1 MTEEQFKKILTDD
14 QFITEVLDG
23 WNRYH
28 RLRTNRLMYEV
39 FTPTL
44 IKWWHKVRGKK
55 PYLDVNYK
63 SKYEL

>member
-1 MTEEQFKKILTDD
+1 MTEEQLKTILTND
-14 QFITEVLDG
+14 QFIADVIDNL
-23 WNRYH
+23 NHYH

-55 PYLDVNYK
+55 PYLDFNYK
-63 SKYEL
+63 PKL